1 MSGCED
7 RDPGGCRRPREQGHV
22 VLPVPGCGVRPRSRP
37 SPEDAELCHPG
48 PLSPACPGGGRR
60 GQIRQSVDKRNETS
74 PGWRD
79 AQARQSVD
87 TRQGWGAWAVS
98 HTAGVVWIVPSL
110 GPAWCSQ
117 LGLAGG
123 KPRSNCRGA
132 VLTAGR
138 TLAPGEV
145 RGQGAHRACCAPLG
159 PPHYDGVRG
168 ARPRGG
174 AVPTPSSR
182 GHLTVTSHAW
192 HSAHRRPLCPPTLT
206 TAGPG
211 VVATQRLRG
220 TRPQQGGGQACSR
233 YRRPSLGTRSLAPSL
248 ATITSSNRNGPWP
261 APEPGARNLN

>member
-37 SPEDAELCHPG
+37 SPEDAEPCHPG

-60 GQIRQSVDKRNETS
+60 GQIRPSVDKRNETS

-87 TRQGWGAWAVS
+87 TRQGWGAQAVS

-145 RGQGAHRACCAPLG
+145 RGQGAHRACCVPLDPPTMMGCEVPG
-159 PPHYDGVRG
+159 PGEEQ
-168 ARPRGG
+168 
-174 AVPTPSSR
+174 
-182 GHLTVTSHAW
+182 
-192 HSAHRRPLCPPTLT
+192 CPPPL
-206 TAGPG
+206 PG
-211 VVATQRLRG
+211 G
-220 TRPQQGGGQACSR
+220 TSQ
-233 YRRPSLGTRSLAPSL
+233 
-248 ATITSSNRNGPWP
+248 
-261 APEPGARNLN
+261 